1 MTPEPC
7 ERSGG
12 SSPCADPG
20 CACHTEAWD
29 RAFLAFVAIIPPAGI
44 GATVESAMIA
54 ADKAIEAR
62 ASRAS
67 RARARVAVPSKAW
80 DD

>member
-12 SSPCADPG
+12 PSPCADPG
-20 CACHTEAWD
+20 CACHADAWD
-29 RAFLAFVAIIPPAGI
+29 RAFLAFVAVLPIAGV
-44 GATVESAMIA
+44 GATVESATVG

-62 ASRAS
+62 AGRAA